1 MGMSRKLTVTSLA
14 AICLA
19 VAAGPAFADTGI
31 GQTGQGNEQG
41 VNSTQS
47 GVNGTGTAGG
57 DNSVIGD
64 AAPVLDQDSGN
75 AGVDVEAMGTGD
87 GTMINPGT
95 DASTQFNQTGTNSDQ
110 TGENGDSGSGIF
122 GTAPLMIQTST
133 NLTVSAEL
141 MAVADGTVLI
151 GGNAQTSSIGT
162 NSSQSGNDFPGGGE
176 PGTPNLTQTS
186 TNIVINAIILG

>member
-19 VAAGPAFADTGI
+19 VAAGPALADTGI

-110 TGENGDSGSGIF
+110 TGENGDSGSGIAS
-122 GTAPLMIQTST
+122 TTPIMLQDST

-176 PGTPNLTQTS
+176 TTPNLTQDS